1 MKKVLLTAAAVAAL
15 STSAFAEGMMD
26 QFYLRGDLGG
36 VMVPKFK
43 TNGAK
48 QKTKF
53 GLGLDL
59 GVGYYIMDNVRAE
72 LVYTQPFG
80 QNMKGNQAFQNKIT
94 TTATLTSANVNKQL
108 GLTAGA
114 AGAIAAAAGDNFVAG
129 TQYFKH
135 KPTVRALLARVSGDV
150 VDLGMAKIFL
160 TGGLGWAQVKDKTT
174 VTWTGNTTTDNTY
187 KTKKD
192 AAGTT
197 GDFNYSTSAKAKNKN
212 NLAWT
217 IGAGAAFD
225 VSEGVHLE
233 AAYSWRDYGKSKSGT
248 IAGLD
253 TTDYKVG
260 ATSFRSHNFTAGVRF
275 DI

>member
-80 QNMKGNQAFQNKIT
+80 QNMKGNQAFNNKI
-94 TTATLTSANVNKQL
+94 ATSATITEANINKQL

-114 AGAIAAAAGDNFVAG
+114 AGVVNTDTLAG

-174 VTWTGNTTTDNTY
+174 VTWTGSNYSADTTA

-197 GDFNYSTSAKAKNKN
+197 GDFNYTTSAKAKNKN

-233 AAYSWRDYGKSKSGT
+233 AAYSWRDYGKSKAST

-253 TTDYKVG
+253 TADYKVG